1 MYIIFFSL
9 PFYLKNL
16 KNKIKSINKKLEI
29 IEINQ

>member
-9 PFYLKNL
+9 SFYLKNL